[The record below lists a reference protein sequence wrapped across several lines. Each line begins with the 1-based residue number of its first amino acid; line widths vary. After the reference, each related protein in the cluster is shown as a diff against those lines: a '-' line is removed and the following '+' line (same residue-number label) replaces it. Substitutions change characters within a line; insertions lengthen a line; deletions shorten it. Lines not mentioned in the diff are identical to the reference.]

1 MTLIS
6 AEFVCL
12 VFMCMVDVCCFFFSS
27 RRRHTRCALVT
38 GVQTCALPIW
48 VTLAGLA
55 FTTTMRVV
63 DRVHDDTAHRRANAL
78 VALGTGLAVL
88 KQVVLV
94 VPDFADDRAA
104 FGKHLAHFTRTQANG
119 RVLTVTSNQLHG
131 RAGPARNLRTLRSEA
146 QTSAL

>member
-1 MTLIS
+1 M
-6 AEFVCL
+6 
-12 VFMCMVDVCCFFFSS
+12 
-27 RRRHTRCALVT
+27 R
-38 GVQTCALPIW
+38 
-48 VTLAGLA
+48 VTLAALA
-55 FTTTMRVV
+55 FTSTLRVV

-88 KQVVLV
+88 TQVVLV

-131 RAGPARNLRTLRSEA
+131 RAGTARNLSTLDRTHLDAVNRRTKRRSEETTSELTSLLRHSYA
-146 QTSAL
+146 VFCLIQTTT

>member
-1 MTLIS
+1 M
-6 AEFVCL
+6 
-12 VFMCMVDVCCFFFSS
+12 
-27 RRRHTRCALVT
+27 R
-38 GVQTCALPIW
+38 

-88 KQVVLV
+88 TQVVLV

-119 RVLTVTSNQLHG
+119 RVLTVTSNPLHG
-131 RAGPARNLRTLRSEA
+131 HAGTARNLRTPHRKSVA
-146 QTSAL
+146 QGKRVSVRVELGGRRVV